1 MMQDPISDMLT
12 RIRNAQLVAKK
23 EITMI
28 SSKFKVSIAKVL
40 KNEGYIIDYREEH
53 NLIKRQLIIT
63 LKYHKGEPV
72 ISTIKRLSRPAVR
85 IYKGKNELP
94 KINNGLG
101 ISIISTSK
109 GVMSD
114 REARSYG
121 EGGEVIC
128 YVS

>member
-63 LKYHKGEPV
+63 LKYHKGAPV